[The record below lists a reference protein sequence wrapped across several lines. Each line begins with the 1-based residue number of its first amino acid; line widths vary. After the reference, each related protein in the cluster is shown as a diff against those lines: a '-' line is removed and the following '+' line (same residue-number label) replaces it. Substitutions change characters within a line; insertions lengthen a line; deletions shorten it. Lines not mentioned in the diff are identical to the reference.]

1 MEIRSE
7 DAVSGL
13 RKLCGPHNP
22 LDAKNMNP
30 ESIRAQFGKSLK
42 ENAVHCTDLESDGAS
57 ECEYFLKLLDEV
69 AVASTP
75 RSP

>member
-1 MEIRSE
+1 MVLIRFDSF
-7 DAVSGL
+7 L
-13 RKLCGPHNP
+13 P
-22 LDAKNMNP
+22 LANHLFLYIIMQV
-30 ESIRAQFGKSLK
+30 R
-42 ENAVHCTDLESDGAS
+42 NAVHCTDLESDGAS